1 MKETQ
6 SILNSLVAC
15 GVALAMVSTLAAQSG
30 DQSAAKVVRLKGA
43 VRYSTGN
50 NVWQPLKLG
59 DVVRPGTAIQT
70 AADSRVDLVLGD
82 ASAPVAR
89 PMPSDMI
96 SYQPMAEQ
104 NVVRLWENTL
114 MGVDKL
120 TEMRTG
126 EAVVTETALDLK
138 AGHIT
143 GSVKKM
149 SAASKYEVKLPNG
162 VAGIKGTIYECYAE
176 GVIKVREGSI
186 VVAYP
191 GANGAIVTQVIM
203 SMQMFDIR
211 TGILSPLPDIDKTG
225 MDGIIKELQ
234 AGLMVVPGELN
245 PAGLKGLKPPD
256 VNAIGLMVYIAP
268 QAIPVQP
275 TPPPPVSP
283 H

>member
-1 MKETQ
+1 MKETR

-15 GVALAMVSTLAAQSG
+15 GVALAMVSTLAAQSV
-30 DQSAAKVVRLKGA
+30 DQSAAKVVRLKGG

-50 NVWQPLKLG
+50 NVWQLLKLG
-59 DVVRPGTAIQT
+59 DVVRPGTVIQT
-70 AADSRVDLVLGD
+70 AGDSRVDLVLGD

-89 PMPSDMI
+89 PTPSDMI

-104 NVVRLWENTL
+104 NIVRVWENTL
-114 MGVDKL
+114 LGVDKL

-126 EAVVTETALDLK
+126 MDVVTETQLDLK

-176 GVIKVREGSI
+176 GVIKVREGSA
-186 VVAYP
+186 VVNYP
-191 GANGAIVTQVIM
+191 GPNGSSQTQVIM
-203 SMQMFDIR
+203 SLQMFDIR
-211 TGILSPLPDIDKTG
+211 TATLSSLPDTDRTG
-225 MDGIIKELQ
+225 MDTVIKQMQ
-234 AGLMVVPGELN
+234 AGLVMAPPQVN
-245 PAGLKGLKPPD
+245 IGLKPPE
-256 VNAIGLMVYIAP
+256 VPVVPIVYIQP
-268 QAIPVQP
+268 IPVVP
-275 TPPPPVSP
+275 VVPPPVSP

>member
-1 MKETQ
+1 MKETR
-6 SILNSLVAC
+6 SVLNSLVAC

-43 VRYSTGN
+43 VRSSTGN
-50 NVWQPLKLG
+50 NVWQPLKVG

-89 PMPSDMI
+89 PIPSDML
-96 SYQPMAEQ
+96 SYMPMAEQ
-104 NVVRLWENTL
+104 NIVRLWENTL

-120 TEMRTG
+120 TETRTG

-162 VAGIKGTIYECYAE
+162 VAGIKGTVYECFAE
-176 GVIKVREGSI
+176 GVIKVREGSM
-186 VVAYP
+186 VAAYT
-191 GANGAIVTQVIM
+191 GSAGSIVTQVIM

-211 TGILSPLPDIDKTG
+211 TATLSPLPDSDKTS
-225 MDGIIKELQ
+225 MDILIKDLQ
-234 AGLMVVPGELN
+234 AGLMVVPQ
-245 PAGLKGLKPPD
+245 GLKPPD
-256 VNAIGLMVYIAP
+256 INPIVPIVYIP
-268 QAIPVQP
+268 PVQVQQVS
-275 TPPPPVSP
+275 PPPPVSRFY
-283 H
+283 

>member
-15 GVALAMVSTLAAQSG
+15 GVALAMVSTLAAQSV
-30 DQSAAKVVRLKGA
+30 DQNAAKVVRMKGG

-50 NVWQPLKLG
+50 NDWKSLKLG
-59 DVVRPGTAIQT
+59 DVLRPGTVIQT
-70 AADSRVDLVLGD
+70 AADSQVDLVLGD

-89 PMPSDMI
+89 PVPTDML

-104 NVVRLWENTL
+104 NIVRLWENTL

-120 TEMRTG
+120 TAMSTG
-126 EAVVTETALDLK
+126 MEVVTETQLDLK

-162 VAGIKGTIYECYAE
+162 VAGIKGTIYECFAE
-176 GVIKVREGSI
+176 GLIKVREGTL

-191 GANGAIVTQVIM
+191 GANGAIVTQTVM
-203 SMQMFDIR
+203 TMQMFDIR
-211 TGILSPLPDIDKTG
+211 TGTLSPLPDPDRTG
-225 MDGIIKELQ
+225 MDSLVREMQ
-234 AGLMVVPGELN
+234 AGLFVQPPTVGLKAPDLN
-245 PAGLKGLKPPD
+245 PIVPL
-256 VNAIGLMVYIAP
+256 IYIAP
-268 QAIPVQP
+268 VVVEQFV
-275 TPPPPVSP
+275 PPPVSP

>member
-15 GVALAMVSTLAAQSG
+15 GVALAMVSTLAAQSF

-50 NVWQPLKLG
+50 NDWKPLKLG
-59 DVVRPGTAIQT
+59 DVVKPGTAIQT

-82 ASAPVAR
+82 ASAPVDR
-89 PMPSDMI
+89 LVPSDMI
-96 SYQPMAEQ
+96 TYQPMAEQ
-104 NVVRLWENTL
+104 NMVRLWENTL

-120 TEMRTG
+120 TAMG
-126 EAVVTETALDLK
+126 AGMDVVTETQLDLK

-176 GVIKVREGSI
+176 GVIKVREGSV

-191 GANGAIVTQVIM
+191 GANGAIVTQAIM
-203 SMQMFDIR
+203 SQQMFDIR
-211 TGILSPLPDIDKTG
+211 TGILSPLPDPDRTG
-225 MDGIIKELQ
+225 MDSIIRELQ
-234 AGLMVVPGELN
+234 AGLFMQPLTVGLKAPDLN
-245 PAGLKGLKPPD
+245 PIVP
-256 VNAIGLMVYIAP
+256 IIYIAP
-268 QAIPVQP
+268 VAVQQFVPSPV
-275 TPPPPVSP
+275 TRFY
-283 H
+283 

>member
-1 MKETQ
+1 MKKTQ

-30 DQSAAKVVRLKGA
+30 DQGAAKVIRLKGA

-70 AADSRVDLVLGD
+70 AADSRVDLALGD

-104 NVVRLWENTL
+104 NIVRLWENTL

-126 EAVVTETALDLK
+126 MDVVTETQLDLK

-191 GANGAIVTQVIM
+191 GPNGANVTQVIM

-225 MDGIIKELQ
+225 MDGIIRELQ
-234 AGLMVVPGELN
+234 AGLFLVPQGLQPPSVNPVVPIIYI
-245 PAGLKGLKPPD
+245 PPQ
-256 VNAIGLMVYIAP
+256 P
-268 QAIPVQP
+268 IPVQP
-275 TPPPPVSP
+275 VIPPPVSGF
-283 H
+283 

>member
-1 MKETQ
+1 MKETR

-30 DQSAAKVVRLKGA
+30 DQTAAKVVRLKGA

-89 PMPSDMI
+89 PVPSDMI

-104 NVVRLWENTL
+104 NILRLWENTL

-126 EAVVTETALDLK
+126 MDVVTETQLDLK

-149 SAASKYEVKLPNG
+149 SAASKYEVKLPGG

-176 GVIKVREGSI
+176 GIIKVREGSI

-191 GANGAIVTQVIM
+191 GPNGAIVTQVIM

-211 TGILSPLPDIDKTG
+211 TGTLSPLPDTDKTG
-225 MDGIIKELQ
+225 MDGIIKQLQ
-234 AGLMVVPGELN
+234 VGLFLVPE
-245 PAGLKGLKPPD
+245 GLKPPSTAN
-256 VNAIGLMVYIAP
+256 VVPLIYIQP
-268 QAIPVQP
+268 IQPIPVQQVI
-275 TPPPPVSP
+275 PPPVSRY
-283 H
+283 

>member
-1 MKETQ
+1 MKKTR

-30 DQSAAKVVRLKGA
+30 DQTAAKVVRLKGA

-70 AADSRVDLVLGD
+70 ASDSRVDLVLGD

-89 PMPSDMI
+89 PLPADMM
-96 SYQPMAEQ
+96 SYVPTAEQ
-104 NVVRLWENTL
+104 NMVRLWENTL

-149 SAASKYEVKLPNG
+149 TAASKYEVKLPNG
-162 VAGIKGTIYECYAE
+162 VAGIKGTVYECYAE
-176 GVIKVREGSI
+176 GVIKVREGSM
-186 VVAYP
+186 VVAYT
-191 GANGAIVTQVIM
+191 GANGAIVTQVVM

-211 TGILSPLPDIDKTG
+211 TGILSPLPDTDKTG
-225 MDGIIKELQ
+225 IDGIIRELQ
-234 AGLMVVPGELN
+234 TGLFLVPQ
-245 PAGLKGLKPPD
+245 GLRPPN
-256 VNAIGLMVYIAP
+256 VNQIEPLIYIQP
-268 QAIPVQP
+268 IPVQQVS
-275 TPPPPVSP
+275 PPPPVSRF
-283 H
+283 

>member
-15 GVALAMVSTLAAQSG
+15 GVALAMVSTLAAQSA
-30 DQSAAKVVRLKGA
+30 DQTAAKVVRLKGA

-89 PMPSDMI
+89 PVPSDMV

-104 NVVRLWENTL
+104 NIVRLWENTL

-126 EAVVTETALDLK
+126 MEVVTETQLDLK

-191 GANGAIVTQVIM
+191 GPNGAIVTQVIM

-211 TGILSPLPDIDKTG
+211 TGTLSQLPDSDKTG
-225 MDGIIKELQ
+225 MDGIIKQLQ
-234 AGLMVVPGELN
+234 TGLVVVPE
-245 PAGLKGLKPPD
+245 GLKPP
-256 VNAIGLMVYIAP
+256 GLAPVPLVYIQP
-268 QAIPVQP
+268 IPVQQVI
-275 TPPPPVSP
+275 PPPVSRY
-283 H
+283 

>member
-30 DQSAAKVVRLKGA
+30 DQSAAKVIRLKGA

-82 ASAPVAR
+82 AAAPVAR
-89 PMPSDMI
+89 PVPSDML

-104 NVVRLWENTL
+104 NIVRLWENTL

-126 EAVVTETALDLK
+126 MDVVTETQLDLK

-191 GANGAIVTQVIM
+191 GANGANVTQVIM

-211 TGILSPLPDIDKTG
+211 TGILSPLPDIDKTT
-225 MDGIIKELQ
+225 MDGIIRELQ
-234 AGLMVVPGELN
+234 AGLFLVPQ
-245 PAGLKGLKPPD
+245 GLQAPGGGTL
-256 VNAIGLMVYIAP
+256 VYISP
-268 QAIPVQP
+268 QPIPVQQVI
-275 TPPPPVSP
+275 PPPISGF
-283 H
+283 

>member
-1 MKETQ
+1 MKKTQ

-15 GVALAMVSTLAAQSG
+15 GVALAMVSTLAAQSV

-50 NVWQPLKLG
+50 NDWKTLKLG
-59 DVVRPGTAIQT
+59 DVLKPGAVIQT

-82 ASAPVAR
+82 ATAPVAR
-89 PMPSDMI
+89 PVPSDMM

-104 NVVRLWENTL
+104 NMVRLWENTL

-120 TEMRTG
+120 TAMGTG
-126 EAVVTETALDLK
+126 MDVVTETQLDLK

-176 GVIKVREGSI
+176 GLIKVREGAV

-191 GANGAIVTQVIM
+191 GANGAIVTQAIM

-211 TGILSPLPDIDKTG
+211 TGTLSPLPDPDRTG
-225 MDGIIKELQ
+225 LDTVIKELQ
-234 AGLMVVPGELN
+234 AGFFMEPPTV
-245 PAGLKGLKPPD
+245 GLKAPSLSPIVP
-256 VNAIGLMVYIAP
+256 LVYIAP
-268 QAIPVQP
+268 FVLQ
-275 TPPPPVSP
+275 PVSP
-283 H
+283 F